1 MFINIPECEHA
12 GLDPKKVERIAKGL
26 SRYLRE
32 AESLGIELF
41 GGSGTGSLRFDD
53 GHGRK
58 LVLGY
63 VEGHVDGGDGST
75 STLDGGLE
83 RGE

>member
-1 MFINIPECEHA
+1 MFVNVPECVHA

-32 AESLGIELF
+32 ADSLGIELF

-53 GHGRK
+53 GQGQK
-58 LVLGY
+58 LVLAY
-63 VEGHVDGGDGST
+63 VDGHVDGGDGGT
-75 STLDGGLE
+75 STMDRGLE